1 MKEFDDDEGREEQ
14 WDDVSAIPGE
24 KRPEPVFIVLH
35 QDGGLVVDPSLVD
48 TLHEKSYFG
57 SLDEETRLLFLY
69 PEEIMV
75 FSERSRLIALK
86 NGDLD
91 AASSL
96 LPEVKQ
102 KWDEYGFSAFANDDR
117 FLSTEALFKHF
128 TNAAPD
134 FWDMYVVYRDLKI
147 RGYIVRRGIK
157 DVSHFRVYKKGMK
170 KDVDT
175 AKFIYFGVFEGR
187 PVPLS
192 KLHEI
197 SDYAMKNRQELIL
210 AVVDRH
216 MDISYYNMKKQEL

>member
-1 MKEFDDDEGREEQ
+1 
-14 WDDVSAIPGE
+14 
-24 KRPEPVFIVLH
+24 
-35 QDGGLVVDPSLVD
+35 
-48 TLHEKSYFG
+48 
-57 SLDEETRLLFLY
+57 
-69 PEEIMV
+69 
-75 FSERSRLIALK
+75 
-86 NGDLD
+86 
-91 AASSL
+91 
-96 LPEVKQ
+96 
-102 KWDEYGFSAFANDDR
+102 
-117 FLSTEALFKHF
+117 
-128 TNAAPD
+128 
-134 FWDMYVVYRDLKI
+134 MYVVYRDLKI